1 MALETLWFW
10 LVAALLTGYVVL
22 DGFDLGMGAV
32 YLFLGRTDRERRRLL
47 QSIGPVWDAN
57 EVWLLAAGGSLVLAF
72 PKLYASSFS
81 GFYLPLMMVLWLLIL
96 RAVAI
101 EFRSHLD
108 SAVWR
113 PFWDVVFSLAS
124 LLLAVFLGAALGNVV
139 RGVPLAADGYFFNPL
154 WTNFLTTGE
163 RIGILDWYTVMVG
176 VTSLVALVHH
186 GTLWASL
193 KTDGVVQERARW
205 MAARA
210 WWLLL
215 ALVLGLTAITFR
227 VQPHVAGR
235 LAAHPVGYIFPLL
248 ALAGLGASRWMDL
261 RRRELPA
268 FLGSAVFLA
277 GMLLSVSFGLFP
289 MVLPAV
295 NQGVASL
302 TVHNAAAPASG
313 LRTALFWWIPGMIL
327 VVGYTT
333 FIYRNMAGKVVQD
346 ADGY

>member
-1 MALETLWFW
+1 METLWFW
-10 LVAALLTGYVVL
+10 LVAALITGYVIL
-22 DGFDLGMGAV
+22 DGFDLGLGAI
-32 YLFLGRTDRERRRLL
+32 YLFLGRTDRERRVLL

-57 EVWLLAAGGSLVLAF
+57 EVWLLAAGGALVMAF

-96 RAVAI
+96 RAIAI

-108 SAVWR
+108 SPVWR

-139 RGVPLAADGYFFNPL
+139 RGVPLGEDGYFFNPL

-176 VTSLVALVHH
+176 VTSLIALVHH
-186 GTLWASL
+186 GALWASL
-193 KTDGVVQERARW
+193 KTDGAVQERARW

-210 WWLLL
+210 WGLLL
-215 ALVLGLTAITFR
+215 ALVVVLTLVTFR

-235 LAAHPVGYIFPLL
+235 LAANPVGYLFPLL
-248 ALAGLGASRWMDL
+248 ALAGLVGSRWMDG
-261 RRRELPA
+261 RGRELPA

-277 GMLLSVSFGLFP
+277 GMLLSVSYGLFP

-295 NQGVASL
+295 NQSVASL
-302 TVHNAAAPASG
+302 TVHNASAPAAG

-327 VVGYTT
+327 VLGYTT
-333 FIYRNMAGKVVQD
+333 FIYRRMAGKVVLD
-346 ADGY
+346 TEG